1 MTSDQIMRR
10 VSELVELARKD
21 TAATMDAMRLQT
33 FTSSRRADEAS
44 SVFFKA
50 VEAFEKE
57 VAEPLARL
65 ESERD
70 GFRDALH
77 PLMRET
83 ADEKARRHIEELELV
98 AAERD
103 KARAEVRR
111 LREMLAP

>member
-1 MTSDQIMRR
+1 
-10 VSELVELARKD
+10 
-21 TAATMDAMRLQT
+21 MDSMRLQINVHANRT
-33 FTSSRRADEAS
+33 ADEATEA
-44 SVFFKA
+44 FLKA
-50 VEAFEKE
+50 FEAFEKE

-83 ADEKARRHIEELELV
+83 AVEKAKRHIEELELV

-103 KARAEVRR
+103 EARAEVAR
-111 LREMLAP
+111 LRGLL

>member
-1 MTSDQIMRR
+1 MGFSRSQSRRDSEYRTNATSDA
-10 VSELVELARKD
+10 V
-21 TAATMDAMRLQT
+21 
-33 FTSSRRADEAS
+33 FEA
-44 SVFFKA
+44 F
-50 VEAFEKE
+50 EAFEKE

-83 ADEKARRHIEELELV
+83 AVEKAKRHIEELELV

-103 KARAEVRR
+103 EARAEVAR
-111 LREMLAP
+111 LRGLL

>member
-1 MTSDQIMRR
+1 MTSDQIMHR

-21 TAATMDAMRLQT
+21 TRATMDSMRLQINVHANRT
-33 FTSSRRADEAS
+33 ADEATEA
-44 SVFFKA
+44 FLKA
-50 VEAFEKE
+50 FEAFEKE

-83 ADEKARRHIEELELV
+83 AVEKAE
-98 AAERD
+98 
-103 KARAEVRR
+103 ARAQVAR
-111 LREMLAP
+111 LREKLGEQT

>member
-10 VSELVELARKD
+10 VSELVELAKLAD
-21 TAATMDAMRLQT
+21 
-33 FTSSRRADEAS
+33 RRASETGQCRDESWTAYWTA
-44 SVFFKA
+44 F
-50 VEAFEKE
+50 EAFEKE

-65 ESERD
+65 GSERD

-83 ADEKARRHIEELELV
+83 AAEKAKRHIEELELV

-103 KARAEVRR
+103 NARAEVRR